1 MGGYDLYGNYYA
13 NSQDAWDA
21 ETAQM
26 NEIDNRANRQRL
38 DKQEREIA
46 ELKRRLA
53 EHQEKSSRDE

>member
-1 MGGYDLYGNYYA
+1 MGGYDLHGNYYA
-13 NSQDAWDA
+13 NEQDAWDA

-38 DKQEREIA
+38 DRQEREIA

-53 EHQEKSSRDE
+53 EKENMST